1 MKYWIDTEITDGRWQ
16 LHKVGDDGVEEIVSE
31 GRWPEDAIKG
41 EYTPAREEEIW
52 TDVNS
57 QIEKD
62 LGFVPYYD
70 IN

>member
-1 MKYWIDTEITDGRWQ
+1 
-16 LHKVGDDGVEEIVSE
+16 VSE

>member
-1 MKYWIDTEITDGRWQ
+1 MERYWIDTEVTGGNWE
-16 LHKVGDDGVEEIVSE
+16 LHKVEDGVEEIVSS
-31 GRWPEDAIKG
+31 GSWPDDAING
-41 EYTPAREEEIW
+41 DYTPAREEEIW
-52 TDVNS
+52 DEVNS